1 MGTFMSIAQIL
12 NTSGGNPGEA
22 PPPDAQAMADAT
34 KALDGCEHIYVL
46 GNSSG
51 GPGMAI
57 IVWRD
62 EVAMKTA
69 ADHIAADNTKLE
81 GMGLNVSLGA
91 TYDSFI
97 EL

>member
-1 MGTFMSIAQIL
+1 MSVAQVL
-12 NTSGGNPGEA
+12 NTSGGNPAE
-22 PPPDAQAMADAT
+22 PPPPEAQAMAEAT

-46 GNSSG
+46 GNTSG

-62 EVAMKTA
+62 EVAMKAA
-69 ADHIAADNTKLE
+69 ADHIAADNTKLQ
-81 GMGLNVSLGA
+81 GMGLSVSPGN
-91 TYDSFI
+91 TYDTFT

>member
-1 MGTFMSIAQIL
+1 MSVAQVL
-12 NTSGGNPGEA
+12 NTSGGNSAE
-22 PPPDAQAMADAT
+22 PPPPEAQAMTDAT

-62 EVAMKTA
+62 EVAMKAA
-69 ADHIAADNTKLE
+69 ADHIAADNAKLE
-81 GMGLNVSLGA
+81 GMGLTVTVGA
-91 TYDSFI
+91 TYDTFA

>member
-1 MGTFMSIAQIL
+1 MSVAQVL
-12 NTSGGNPGEA
+12 NTAGGNPAE
-22 PPPDAQAMADAT
+22 PPPPEALAMTEAT
-34 KALDGCEHIYVL
+34 KSLDGCEHIYVL
-46 GNSSG
+46 GNTAG

-62 EVAMKTA
+62 EMAMKAA

-81 GMGLNVSLGA
+81 GMGLSVTPGA
-91 TYDSFI
+91 TYDTFT